1 MTEGAVARNYALV
14 GAALLISVVPLPP
27 LVGLWQPPW
36 LAVALIWLVIVAPE
50 DARLAVAAVAGLL
63 QDLLVGSPLGL
74 HALAATVLVF
84 LAANMRHSVLSSP
97 PWLRFL
103 LAMLMMTAYLGLV
116 ALIGGWFDYAGSWA
130 GLASSLTSG
139 GVLILIAFLFVRI

>member
-84 LAANMRHSVLSSP
+84 LAANMRHWVLSSP

-130 GLASSLTSG
+130 GLASSLMSG

>member
-14 GAALLISVVPLPP
+14 GAALLISVVPLPQ

-84 LAANMRHSVLSSP
+84 LAANMRHWVVSSP

-103 LAMLMMTAYLGLV
+103 LAMLMMTAYLGIV

-130 GLASSLTSG
+130 GLASSLMTG

>member
-84 LAANMRHSVLSSP
+84 LAANMRHWVLSSP